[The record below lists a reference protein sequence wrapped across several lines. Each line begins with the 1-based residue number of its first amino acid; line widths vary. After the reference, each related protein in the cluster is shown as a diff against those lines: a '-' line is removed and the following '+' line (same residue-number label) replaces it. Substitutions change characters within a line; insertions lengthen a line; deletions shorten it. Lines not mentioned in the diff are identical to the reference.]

1 MATPTPFS
9 ALTQSTWQ
17 IPNPIA
23 QQSASSIPGTLSPF
37 WGASGPSQSQSAAA
51 SHNLRAQLAASPASP
66 AIMAGTRM
74 TMDIAAQ
81 FCLGLALL
89 ITIMVH
95 Q

>member
-17 IPNPIA
+17 IPNPLA
-23 QQSASSIPGTLSPF
+23 QQPGGALPGSLNPF
-37 WGASGPSQSQSAAA
+37 WGAQGGSQSQSAAA
-51 SHNLRAQLAASPASP
+51 AQNLRAQLAASPPSP
-66 AIMAGTRM
+66 AVAAGTRM
-74 TMDIAAQ
+74 TVDMAAQ

-89 ITIMVH
+89 VTVLVH

>member
-9 ALTQSTWQ
+9 ALTQNTWQ

-23 QQSASSIPGTLSPF
+23 QQQASSLPGSLSPF
-37 WGASGPSQSQSAAA
+37 WGGAGASQSQSAAA
-51 SHNLRAQLAASPASP
+51 AQNLRTQLAASPASP
-66 AIMAGTRM
+66 MVMAGTRM

-89 ITIMVH
+89 ITILTH